1 MRLRLLTFALLIGQ
15 SLGALAQNKLYLPS
29 IKYTAMGITAFN
41 QVCYQA
47 NGIQFWV
54 NNTQW
59 IKDVD
64 YVEQFSAYGITKINF
79 AFGKLKPGDTFEV
92 RDACGSTSASRIVED
107 DYVYVEVPNGNS
119 FTGNGISS
127 SDESSPYGRLS
138 NPISVGK
145 CETVSINAHGLH
157 KYFINLG
164 TSAFGTTY
172 TSGKFLINGSPL
184 NSGIVEADL
193 NGSNDPISYAIN
205 GDGSIAYNGGITFS
219 SYANFSGR
227 SPFSIEYQHNG
238 VLPFD
243 VQEITIGAIGFRM
256 LNNSTVSVK
265 QYSYSGTIES
275 TISGS
280 FEASVFKITY
290 DGAYFKFYI
299 DNVLTK
305 TVARSVVYTTSSGS
319 VSNGSPVPYGTG
331 ITWQPSNSGSQWV
344 GVNVDGV
351 LNTRQQFYVSEDLS
365 ISESEINVA
374 CNGNS
379 TGRIT
384 INATGG
390 KAPLIYSK
398 DGWAFQN
405 SNVFD
410 GLRAGNYN
418 IKVRDA
424 SGCETNKNIS
434 VSENPSLSFSTNNK
448 SNTNCLGES
457 NGAITLNASGGIG
470 TFQYSINNN
479 NYQTSNS
486 FLNLGA
492 SNYTFW
498 VKDGA
503 GCTKTL
509 DETIG
514 TNSIIVATIGSQ
526 QNVSCFGG
534 NDGSVSLSTTGS
546 APSGTLQYSINSTN
560 YQPSPSFSNLQANN
574 YTINIK
580 DNICS
585 TNLNVSI
592 SQASALNVEATIT
605 KHVSC
610 FGGSNG
616 EINISAQ
623 GGTPPYQYSSDG
635 ITYVSSAYFGSLPI
649 GNYKFWVKDSKGC
662 IKESTIYTITQP
674 TQLTHTVSAKIDVL
688 CFNGNNGEVT
698 LAATGGLTPYS
709 YSLDGSNFQTSN
721 SFSGLT
727 AGEKTFFVKDANACL
742 KTTTANIL
750 QPTAFSITAIH
761 QNLVCNQDNT
771 GLVKL
776 NGTGGVLPY
785 VYNKNG
791 ESFQSNDTFGSLAAG
806 DYVFSAKDAHNCS
819 FTLNSIT
826 LTQPSPIV
834 ITHTK
839 KLDVDCEYYQKGELN
854 FTASGSNNGFNFTL
868 NGTNLNLSTITAITN
883 NDGVFKDLPVGNY
896 TLTATDQ
903 RGCSKD
909 YTASIVPKNSSI
921 RFTLDKELP
930 TSCLSNDGKVIV
942 TGVSGGRPNPNY
954 SYRIS
959 SQTNFSSNNTF
970 SDLSNG
976 NYIIT
981 VADELC
987 SYNQTIDL
995 RLPNSLNADYKI
1007 TPLNCESP
1015 NANVLIDPISGG
1027 NGTSSNGNYELK
1039 LYGSFSNDR
1048 NFTNLKPNSYTV
1060 LIKDTPLSCQTA
1072 ISFEVKEQN
1081 RADLKVNFLQNISCF
1096 EGSDGIIR
1104 VKGDNNVGPFTYS
1117 FQNQSN
1123 FSSNPQ
1129 FGNLSI
1135 GIYKIYAQNAMGC
1148 RDTIRITLTQ
1158 PTKIDWNI
1166 TARNNDCFGD
1176 QTGEISIFST
1186 GGTPPYKYTITDNF
1200 IESSTFKQL
1209 SAGKYISRIKDSKQC
1224 EFSKEV
1230 ELIQPPE
1237 LKLRPIYQDTIRCFG
1252 ENNGSIYIETTG
1264 GTPSYVYSIN
1274 DRGIYVDTPI
1284 FKDLRVGT
1292 YSFFVKDSKQCLK
1305 KTELTIT
1312 EPDVLKLSLVNQTNP
1327 LCAGEKNGKIEIV
1340 AKGGNNGGYNYVM
1353 DNVIKQSTGL
1363 FERLTEATYTF
1374 KVNDRKGCNDTISRV
1389 KLTWPKPLRSAIEK
1403 IITPSCVGDANGQI
1417 SLSLDGGIKPYKV
1430 YFNEANPIQKT
1441 VENNQVTFAEL
1452 ISGVYQI
1459 RLADA
1464 NGCEIQ
1470 TAVKVPVP
1478 ESLNP
1483 IIFTALPKDVCKG
1496 QQVVLNANNPK
1507 RVIQWYLDGSAI
1519 PDTKTV
1525 SNEMLFSRDYQEL
1538 TTSKVGKYT
1547 VTAKN
1552 LTGCEVKGS
1561 YDLINND
1568 KALVADF
1575 LLPVQ
1580 VFVGDEVVAM
1590 DITKPIPDRVIWT
1603 LPEVADKMEENIK
1616 RIRFTMVNEGKYV
1629 VQMQAFLGDCITIV
1643 KHNIEVFKPE
1653 DIELTNDSLGYQ
1665 RTNLIR
1671 NILVSPNPNYGKFT
1685 VTADLFQAKPI
1696 EVSVIRASSGQIVY
1710 STTFTEAKKQHIFD
1724 LDLKVKTDNYLLIIK
1739 AEDSIN
1745 QTRIAIID

>member
-1 MRLRLLTFALLIGQ
+1 MYLRLLTFVLLVGQ
-15 SLGALAQNKLYLPS
+15 SLGALAQNKLYLPN
-29 IKYTAMGITAFN
+29 IKYTATGITAFN

-64 YVEQFSAYGITKINF
+64 YFEEFSAFGISKINF
-79 AFGKLKPGDTFEV
+79 PFGKLKPGDTFEV
-92 RDACGSTSASRIVED
+92 RDACGSMAASRVVED

-119 FTGNGISS
+119 YSGNGIGST
-127 SDESSPYGRLS
+127 DESAPYGRLS
-138 NPISVGK
+138 SQVSVGK
-145 CETVSINAHGLH
+145 CEGVSINAHGLH

-164 TSAFGTTY
+164 TSTFGTSYIT
-172 TSGKFLINGSPL
+172 GKFLINGSPL
-184 NSGIVEADL
+184 NSGIVGADL
-193 NGSNDPISYAIN
+193 NGSSDPITYTIN
-205 GDGSIAYNGGITFS
+205 SDGSITYNGGVTFS

-227 SPFSIEYQHNG
+227 SPFSLEYQHNG

-243 VQEITIGAIGFRM
+243 VQEVTIGAIGFRM
-256 LNNSTVSVK
+256 LNNNTVNVK
-265 QYSYSGTIES
+265 EHTYSGTIES
-275 TISGS
+275 TITGS
-280 FEASVFKITY
+280 FASSIFKITY

-299 DNVLTK
+299 DNVLRK
-305 TVARSVVYTTSSGS
+305 TVARSVIYTSSSGGI
-319 VSNGSPVPYGTG
+319 SNGSILPYGTG
-331 ITWQPSNSGSQWV
+331 VTWQPSNSGSQWV
-344 GVNVDGV
+344 GVIVDGV

-365 ISESEINVA
+365 ISESVINVA

-384 INATGG
+384 IDATGG
-390 KAPLIYSK
+390 KAPFNYSK
-398 DGWAFQN
+398 DGWTFQN

-410 GLRAGNYN
+410 GLSAGNYN

-424 SGCETNKNIS
+424 SGCETSKNIS
-434 VSENPSLSFSTNNK
+434 VSENPPLSFSTNNK
-448 SNTNCLGES
+448 NNANCLGES
-457 NGAITLNASGGIG
+457 NGAITFNASGGIG
-470 TFQYSINNN
+470 TFQYAINNN

-492 SNYTFW
+492 SDYTFW

-509 DETIG
+509 NETIG

-546 APSGTLQYSINSTN
+546 VPSGTLQYSLNSIN
-560 YQPSPSFSNLQANN
+560 YQTSSAFSNLHSNN

-585 TNLNVSI
+585 TNVNVSI
-592 SQASALNVEATIT
+592 SQASPLNADATIT

-616 EINISAQ
+616 EIIVSSQ
-623 GGTPPYQYSSDG
+623 GGTSPYQYSADG
-635 ITYVSSAYFGSLPI
+635 ISYMSSATFSSLPI

-662 IKESTIYTITQP
+662 IKETTIYTISQP
-674 TQLTHTVSAKIDVL
+674 TQLTHSVAAKIDVL

-727 AGEKTFFVKDANACL
+727 AGEKTFIVKDANACL
-742 KTTTANIL
+742 KTVATSIL

-771 GLVKL
+771 GFVQLA
-776 NGTGGVLPY
+776 GTGGILPY

-791 ESFQSNDTFGSLAAG
+791 ETFQSSDTFGSLAAG
-806 DYVFSAKDAHNCS
+806 EYVFSAKDAHNCS
-819 FTLNSIT
+819 FILNSIT

-854 FTASGSNNGFNFTL
+854 FSASGSNSGFNFTL
-868 NGTNLNLSTITAITN
+868 NGTNLSLSPIVAITRS
-883 NDGVFKDLPVGNY
+883 DGVFKDLPVGNY
-896 TLTATDQ
+896 TITATDQ

-942 TGVSGGRPNPNY
+942 TGVSGGRPNY

-959 SQTNFSSNNTF
+959 SQTNFTSNNTF
-970 SDLSNG
+970 GDLSNG

-1007 TPLNCESP
+1007 TPLNCETP

-1027 NGTSSNGNYELK
+1027 NGTSMNGNYELN
-1039 LYGSFSNDR
+1039 LYGSFSNNRD
-1048 NFTNLKPNSYTV
+1048 FTNLKPNSYTV
-1060 LIKDTPLSCQTA
+1060 LIKDSPFSCQTA

-1096 EGSDGIIR
+1096 EGSDGIIQ

-1129 FGNLSI
+1129 FGDLSI
-1135 GIYKIYAQNAMGC
+1135 GTYKIYAQNAMGC
-1148 RDTIRITLTQ
+1148 RDTIRVTLTQ
-1158 PTKIDWNI
+1158 PTKIEWNV
-1166 TARNNDCFGD
+1166 TTRNNDCFGD
-1176 QTGEISIFST
+1176 QTGEISFFST
-1186 GGTPPYKYTITDNF
+1186 GGTPPYKYSISENF

-1237 LKLRPIYQDTIRCFG
+1237 LKLKPIYQDTIRCFG
-1252 ENNGSIYIETTG
+1252 ENNGSIYIEATG

-1274 DRGIYVDTPI
+1274 NGGIYVDTPI
-1284 FKDLRVGT
+1284 FKDLREGT
-1292 YSFFVKDSKQCLK
+1292 YPFFVKDSKQCLK

-1312 EPDVLKLSLVNQTNP
+1312 EPDALKLSLVSQTNP

-1340 AKGGNNGGYNYVM
+1340 AKGGNNGGYNYVR
-1353 DNVIKQSTGL
+1353 DNVIKQSTGI
-1363 FERLTEATYTF
+1363 FEGLSEGTYTF
-1374 KVNDRKGCNDTISRV
+1374 KVSDRKGCNDTISSV
-1389 KLTWPKPLRSAIEK
+1389 KLTWPKPLRSVIEK
-1403 IITPSCVGDANGQI
+1403 ITTPSCMGDANGQI
-1417 SLSLDGGIKPYKV
+1417 SVSLDGGILPYKA
-1430 YFNEANPIQKT
+1430 YFNEPNSTQKLI
-1441 VENNQVTFAEL
+1441 ENNQVTFSEL
-1452 ISGVYQI
+1452 ISGVYQV

-1464 NGCEIQ
+1464 NGCMIQ
-1470 TAVKVPVP
+1470 TTVKVPVP

-1483 IIFTALPKDVCKG
+1483 IVFTALPKDVCKG
-1496 QQVVLNANNPK
+1496 QQVVLNANNSK
-1507 RVIQWYLDGSAI
+1507 RIIQWYLDDIAI
-1519 PDTKTV
+1519 PDTKIV
-1525 SNEMLFSRDYQEL
+1525 SNEMQFSKDYQEL

-1547 VTAKN
+1547 VSAKN

-1561 YDLINND
+1561 YDLVNND
-1568 KALVADF
+1568 KALIADF

-1643 KHNIEVFKPE
+1643 KHDIEVFKPE
-1653 DIELTNDSLGYQ
+1653 DIDKTDPKLGYDKTQ
-1665 RTNLIR
+1665 LI
-1671 NILVSPNPNYGKFT
+1671 NKVSVSPNPNYGKFA
-1685 VTADLFQAKPI
+1685 VTADLFRAKPI
-1696 EVSVIRASSGQIVY
+1696 EVSIVRASSGQTVY
-1710 STTFTEAKKQHIFD
+1710 STTFPEAKKQHIFD

-1739 AEDSIN
+1739 TEDSIN